1 MNTQGQTNKHTVRNL
16 AIFTFLVITM
26 GWLGRWLDSLMGT
39 SPGIGQLVWIIAPLG
54 VSFLLRAFAG
64 DGWQDLGIRP
74 NIRGNVTWY
83 MVSILVYP
91 VCTIIILAIGRASGA
106 VSFPGFGPDTVGL
119 WVQAF
124 ALFIVPQVITN
135 IFEEFGFRGYLAPK
149 MYKLGLNV
157 FLAHVLVGLIWGVW
171 HLPYLRVITPYT
183 AESLATLIP
192 RFLLGTMAASI
203 VYGEIR
209 LLTDSVWPSVLMQ
222 TAGGAFI
229 GATVM
234 SDLISISSGTEFLV
248 LPVLEGLLTIV
259 LFTLIGVG
267 IYVVR
272 RKRTRAIELGSAAG

>member
-1 MNTQGQTNKHTVRNL
+1 
-16 AIFTFLVITM
+16 
-26 GWLGRWLDSLMGT
+26 MGT
-39 SPGIGQLVWIIAPLG
+39 SPGIGQLIWIIAPLG

-83 MVSILVYP
+83 VVSILVYP
-91 VCTIIILAIGRASGA
+91 VCTIIILAIGLASGA
-106 VSFPGFGPDTVGL
+106 VSFPGFGPDTAGL

-149 MYKLGLNV
+149 MYRLGLNV

-209 LLTDSVWPSVLMQ
+209 LLTNSVWPSVLMQ

-234 SDLISISSGTEFLV
+234 GDLISISSGTEFLV
-248 LPVLEGLLTIV
+248 LPVLEGLLTIM

-267 IYVVR
+267 IYLVR
-272 RKRTRAIELGSAAG
+272 RKRTTAIELGSAAA